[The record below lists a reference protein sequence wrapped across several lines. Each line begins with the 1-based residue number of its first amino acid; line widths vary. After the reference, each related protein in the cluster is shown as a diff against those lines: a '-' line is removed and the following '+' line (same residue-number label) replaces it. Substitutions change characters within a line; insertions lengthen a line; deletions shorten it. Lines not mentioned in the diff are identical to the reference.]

1 MTLLRTL
8 LTTGAALLGCAVVV
22 SPSRAAE
29 TTAPPA
35 HLQAYNLAW
44 LNYIDPQDLP
54 ASRYA
59 VCIVDSGVAVTPDTP
74 ADDPS
79 GPILRRLAT
88 DGGSGEP
95 QGTADEQL
103 HGTRMAMAAVAPQ
116 NDWGTIGA
124 WTGGRVVS
132 VRAMVNGESTFRADA
147 YRRGIDQC
155 LYAATTSPV
164 AAISL
169 SLGCAGCRF
178 SDAELSSLD
187 ERIARAHKNGISV
200 VAAAGNVAG
209 GTTQL
214 PAAAAGVVAVAAG
227 NAAGQLCDYASFDA
241 HVAL

>member
-29 TTAPPA
+29 TAAPPA

-54 ASRYA
+54 PTRYA
-59 VCIVDSGVAVTPDTP
+59 VCIVDSGVAITPDTP
-74 ADDPS
+74 PDDPN

-95 QGTADEQL
+95 QGTAEEQL

-116 NDWGTIGA
+116 NDWGTIGT
-124 WTGGRVVS
+124 WTGGRVIS
-132 VRAMVNGESTFRADA
+132 VRAMVEGETTFRPEA
-147 YRRGIDQC
+147 YERGITRC
-155 LYAATTSPV
+155 LEAASVYPI

-169 SLGCAGCRF
+169 SFGCADCLRT
-178 SDAELSSLD
+178 SEALAELE
-187 ERIARAHKNGISV
+187 ERIATAHKHGISI
-200 VAAAGNVAG
+200 VAAAGN
-209 GTTQL
+209 TQGESTHY
-214 PAAAAGVVAVAAG
+214 PAAAAGVLAVGAG
-227 NAAGQLCDYASFDA
+227 DAMSRPCPYATLDE
-241 HVAL
+241 